1 MTLDRERRVGAHRVF
16 GVAAL
21 AFGGI
26 VLGVASCSPPDKGLL
41 ETATGTRAS
50 PGSFR
55 ANGVTIVIEKRCGSL
70 DCHGNPARN
79 LRVYSSSGLRLPNDA
94 GLAPGAGDTTQEE
107 ITANYQ
113 SIITL
118 EPEATN
124 RVVAENGD
132 PYSLL
137 IVKKPLEIEKHKGG
151 PVIRRGD
158 DAERCIVSWL
168 KEDVLAPIDKEAC
181 ARASVFPK
189 E

>member
-1 MTLDRERRVGAHRVF
+1 MSTATKTLHYAFAIVG
-16 GVAAL
+16 L
-21 AFGGI
+21 GGT
-26 VLGVASCSPPDKGLL
+26 ASLLTTTPACSPPDKGVL
-41 ETATGTRAS
+41 ERAVSTRAS

-55 ANGVTIVIEKRCGSL
+55 TTDIKTVIEKRCGSL

-79 LRVYSSSGLRLPNDA
+79 MRIYSSRGLRLPNDA
-94 GLAPGAGDTTQEE
+94 GILPGQGDTTQDEV
-107 ITANYQ
+107 TANLH
-113 SIITL
+113 SILTV

-124 RVVAENGD
+124 KVIADNGD

-151 PVIRRGD
+151 QVIRRGD

-168 KEDVLAPIDKEAC
+168 KEDTLAPIDKDSC
-181 ARASVFPK
+181 TRAAVFPK

>member
-1 MTLDRERRVGAHRVF
+1 MSARTSSRILLGVVIAAS
-16 GVAAL
+16 VAA
-21 AFGGI
+21 
-26 VLGVASCSPPDKGLL
+26 ASCSGPSKGEL
-41 ETATGTRAS
+41 ERKVTILDAGGAQRAS

-55 ANGVTIVIEKRCGSL
+55 ANGVNLVFEKRCGSL
-70 DCHGNPARN
+70 DCHGDVARN
-79 LRVYSSSGLRLPNDA
+79 MRVYSSRGLRLPNDA
-94 GLAPGAGDTTQEE
+94 GLEPGRGDTTLDE

-113 SIITL
+113 SIMTL

-124 RVVAENGD
+124 EVIEGAD
-132 PYSLL
+132 PYQLL

-168 KEDVLAPIDKEAC
+168 KEDTSAPIDKGAC
-181 ARASVFPK
+181 DRAAVFPR